1 MTVVIICMIVLFL
14 LVLVLF
20 VSVGGLSEEVKK
32 LKALNSFM
40 TILHL
45 SNVEKVIANDGEGRE
60 INEILKKVLQKE
72 DKNGRN

>member
-45 SNVEKVIANDGEGRE
+45 SNVEKVIANDGEDRE

>member
-1 MTVVIICMIVLFL
+1 MTAVVICMIILFL

-20 VSVGGLSEEVKK
+20 VSIGGLSEEVKK

-45 SNVEKVIANDGEGRE
+45 SNVEKVIANDGEDRE

>member
-1 MTVVIICMIVLFL
+1 MTAVIICMIVLFL

-20 VSVGGLSEEVKK
+20 VSIGGLSEEVKK
-32 LKALNSFM
+32 LKALNSSM

-45 SNVEKVIANDGEGRE
+45 SNVEKVIANDGEDRE

>member
-1 MTVVIICMIVLFL
+1 MTAVIICMIVLFL

-20 VSVGGLSEEVKK
+20 VSIGGLSEEVKK

-45 SNVEKVIANDGEGRE
+45 SNVEKVIANDGEDRE
-60 INEILKKVLQKE
+60 INEILKKVLQKR
-72 DKNGRN
+72 DKGGRN

>member
-20 VSVGGLSEEVKK
+20 VSIGGLSEEVKK

-45 SNVEKVIANDGEGRE
+45 SNVEKVIANDGEDRE

>member
-1 MTVVIICMIVLFL
+1 MTVVIICMIILFL

-20 VSVGGLSEEVKK
+20 VSIGGLSEEVKK

-45 SNVEKVIANDGEGRE
+45 SNVEKVIANDGEDRE

>member
-1 MTVVIICMIVLFL
+1 MTAVIICMIVLFL

-20 VSVGGLSEEVKK
+20 VSIGGLSEEVKK

-45 SNVEKVIANDGEGRE
+45 SNVEKVIANDGEDRE